1 MSNGLRHGRPLR
13 WARAASWRAV
23 AVVVSTAA
31 LVLAD
36 VRLGF
41 GHDGVATWTVEVGA
55 VASLALSL
63 TAIRRHRGLRANGHI
78 RNAASRT
85 RCVSRSRPAQ
95 GDTR

>member
-1 MSNGLRHGRPLR
+1 MSNGLHHGRPLR
-13 WARAASWRAV
+13 WAPAAGWRAV
-23 AVVVSTAA
+23 ALVVSTAA

-41 GHDGVATWTVEVGA
+41 GHDGVATWTVEIGA

-63 TAIRRHRGLRANGHI
+63 TAIRRHRGRRADGHM

-85 RCVSRSRPAQ
+85 RRVSRSRPAQ
-95 GDTR
+95 RDTR